1 MGLGGTWVSPYCPLA
16 TCTWAGLS
24 PVAAGS
30 PSWGRSES
38 WAAYL
43 SLWEMSWFSREY
55 NPSLQPASG
64 GPSAPPWWEQGLP
77 DPLETT
83 LGCQNPDRR
92 QAWEAAGA
100 EADSSEQNW
109 RGCRG
114 DATPLKKCL
123 EDWPDCLAM
132 SEEAFPTACAAPGPP
147 HSHVHPRCPHQ
158 AHHFPQCH
166 SSRKSSWTAEVW
178 CRCHCSAPR
187 CIPCLPVTVV

>member
-38 WAAYL
+38 WAAHL
-43 SLWEMSWFSREY
+43 ILWEMSWLSRE
-55 NPSLQPASG
+55 PSLQPASRG
-64 GPSAPPWWEQGLP
+64 LSAPPWWEQGLP

-83 LGCQNPDRR
+83 LGRQNPDRR
-92 QAWEAAGA
+92 QAREAAAA

-109 RGCRG
+109 SRCHG
-114 DATPLKKCL
+114 DATPLKNRS

-132 SEEAFPTACAAPGPP
+132 SEEAFPTACAASWPTSQPHAPSLPPPGTPLL
-147 HSHVHPRCPHQ
+147 SVRFLQ
-158 AHHFPQCH
+158 
-166 SSRKSSWTAEVW
+166 EVFLD
-178 CRCHCSAPR
+178 C
-187 CIPCLPVTVV
+187 